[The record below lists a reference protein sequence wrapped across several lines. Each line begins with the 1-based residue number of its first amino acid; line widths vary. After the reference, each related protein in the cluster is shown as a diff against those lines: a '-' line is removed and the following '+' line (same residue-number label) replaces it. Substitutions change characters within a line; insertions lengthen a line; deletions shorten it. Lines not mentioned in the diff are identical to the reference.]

1 MEETSRQ
8 RAYFATGSRL
18 LTCAVNE
25 GLVKTLYYCPEKFV
39 LNGFFEQSTKT
50 TESLSSK
57 ECNFGIIFILPD
69 NQKIQQIKEIFSVR
83 VNHKPLLYKNNE
95 KKFISEVENID
106 PCDMLPP
113 IKKLSLDTE
122 FRSMDEEKEDEENKF
137 ELFCKKCANL
147 FEIGGI
153 KISPVDIMR
162 VFGDWLNLNNELI
175 DLTCSELKSSCE
187 YQEFIYRHPKP
198 MPTLNST
205 SIEWEQSLIES
216 HPTHP
221 LHKSRKTVPPISEIV
236 PGSYDFEKPLIRFAL
251 VPHDKVCIRGSFEE
265 GIRQLVDTMKF
276 PKPNIPSDK
285 VLVPFHEL
293 QLPIIKSKFPHVE
306 ILPIEYS
313 IRANSQTNIRTVV
326 FPNLPGLAFKLPLG
340 MIVTSAMR
348 TISPWAAHLG
358 VGLTPVLKKLNI
370 NWNIL
375 KIAYELASVISTD
388 SGPDVANHLG
398 CIIRQDVNDLDD
410 SEKVIICGALT
421 EKDENGKSVV
431 EKVWNLDTEQK
442 RIDFLDRYL
451 RILFEAFLPPALDNG
466 FTFEPHQQNTRA
478 RFSSKT
484 GELIGFIIRD
494 FGGIR
499 FHQDTL
505 VKTLGI
511 RVDALKGSST
521 ESKDLVDVYNKLY
534 HSLITVHVHRL
545 IRALNLH
552 YNGIGWQITRENLIK
567 IIPKD
572 HLLWWDEWVPEERLL
587 KLNEESL
594 QKQKQLKELHSTKNK
609 KRQPKIPKVDGKPS
623 PKVNEVLVQSADSNS
638 KNQEK
643 VDDGVDGVDGV
654 AVVGGEIKSLKII
667 LNKQDQNQTKKRGAD
682 AMDLDLDD
690 STQEGATKVLGKQ
703 KADQAEENIERVEV
717 KRIRIKL
724 GGSNNNKVDVKG
736 KQVEKIH
743 DKVEENQ
750 EVDVNNTQ
758 EKNESVN
765 VEFKIPQFLLDKLVE
780 DWEFITKY
788 KRNLLLYKE
797 ENIQNSEIHKTHP
810 NKEWTDLYGAEHLL
824 RLFVKFPE
832 LLSQAQM
839 NQKEKEN
846 FETNIIDFLNFLE
859 TNESKYFEKLSGQN
873 SKSIAAK
880 KQKTNIKR
888 TRTTKVHDNPYGF
901 VCSNCK
907 TTNTPN
913 WRAGETPDKKL
924 CNACGLYFSKYRK
937 HRPESLWNIKK

>member
-1 MEETSRQ
+1 M
-8 RAYFATGSRL
+8 
-18 LTCAVNE
+18 
-25 GLVKTLYYCPEKFV
+25 
-39 LNGFFEQSTKT
+39 
-50 TESLSSK
+50 
-57 ECNFGIIFILPD
+57 
-69 NQKIQQIKEIFSVR
+69 IKEIFSVR
-83 VNHKPLLYKNNE
+83 VKHKPLLYKNNE

-175 DLTCSELKSSCE
+175 DFTCSELKSSYE

-221 LHKSRKTVPPISEIV
+221 
-236 PGSYDFEKPLIRFAL
+236 
-251 VPHDKVCIRGSFEE
+251 
-265 GIRQLVDTMKF
+265 
-276 PKPNIPSDK
+276 
-285 VLVPFHEL
+285 
-293 QLPIIKSKFPHVE
+293 
-306 ILPIEYS
+306 
-313 IRANSQTNIRTVV
+313 
-326 FPNLPGLAFKLPLG
+326 
-340 MIVTSAMR
+340 
-348 TISPWAAHLG
+348 
-358 VGLTPVLKKLNI
+358 
-370 NWNIL
+370 IL
-375 KIAYELASVISTD
+375 KV
-388 SGPDVANHLG
+388 
-398 CIIRQDVNDLDD
+398 
-410 SEKVIICGALT
+410 
-421 EKDENGKSVV
+421 KSFGH
-431 EKVWNLDTEQK
+431 E
-442 RIDFLDRYL
+442 
-451 RILFEAFLPPALDNG
+451 
-466 FTFEPHQQNTRA
+466 
-478 RFSSKT
+478 SKT
-484 GELIGFIIRD
+484 GKLGPHF
-494 FGGIR
+494 FVHYKGWK
-499 FHQDTL
+499 
-505 VKTLGI
+505 KT
-511 RVDALKGSST
+511 
-521 ESKDLVDVYNKLY
+521 
-534 HSLITVHVHRL
+534 
-545 IRALNLH
+545 
-552 YNGIGWQITRENLIK
+552 
-567 IIPKD
+567 
-572 HLLWWDEWVPEERLL
+572 WDEWVPEERLL

-609 KRQPKIPKVDGKPS
+609 KRQPKIPKVD
-623 PKVNEVLVQSADSNS
+623 
-638 KNQEK
+638 
-643 VDDGVDGVDGV
+643 
-654 AVVGGEIKSLKII
+654 GEIKSLKII

-750 EVDVNNTQ
+750 ETQ

-810 NKEWTDLYGAEHLL
+810 NKEWSDLYGAEHLL

-888 TRTTKVHDNPYGF
+888 TRTTKVHDNPYG
-901 VCSNCK
+901 
-907 TTNTPN
+907 
-913 WRAGETPDKKL
+913 
-924 CNACGLYFSKYRK
+924 
-937 HRPESLWNIKK
+937 

>member
-1 MEETSRQ
+1 MEINSQE
-8 RAYFATGSRL
+8 RL
-18 LTCAVNE
+18 T
-25 GLVKTLYYCPEKFV
+25 F
-39 LNGFFEQSTKT
+39 
-50 TESLSSK
+50 
-57 ECNFGIIFILPD
+57 
-69 NQKIQQIKEIFSVR
+69 
-83 VNHKPLLYKNNE
+83 
-95 KKFISEVENID
+95 VENEVVL
-106 PCDMLPP
+106 C
-113 IKKLSLDTE
+113 
-122 FRSMDEEKEDEENKF
+122 FH
-137 ELFCKKCANL
+137 
-147 FEIGGI
+147 G
-153 KISPVDIMR
+153 
-162 VFGDWLNLNNELI
+162 
-175 DLTCSELKSSCE
+175 
-187 YQEFIYRHPKP
+187 
-198 MPTLNST
+198 
-205 SIEWEQSLIES
+205 
-216 HPTHP
+216 
-221 LHKSRKTVPPISEIV
+221 
-236 PGSYDFEKPLIRFAL
+236 PLIYEAK
-251 VPHDKVCIRGSFEE
+251 DG
-265 GIRQLVDTMKF
+265 
-276 PKPNIPSDK
+276 
-285 VLVPFHEL
+285 
-293 QLPIIKSKFPHVE
+293 
-306 ILPIEYS
+306 
-313 IRANSQTNIRTVV
+313 
-326 FPNLPGLAFKLPLG
+326 
-340 MIVTSAMR
+340 
-348 TISPWAAHLG
+348 
-358 VGLTPVLKKLNI
+358 KK
-370 NWNIL
+370 
-375 KIAYELASVISTD
+375 
-388 SGPDVANHLG
+388 
-398 CIIRQDVNDLDD
+398 Q
-410 SEKVIICGALT
+410 
-421 EKDENGKSVV
+421 
-431 EKVWNLDTEQK
+431 
-442 RIDFLDRYL
+442 
-451 RILFEAFLPPALDNG
+451 
-466 FTFEPHQQNTRA
+466 
-478 RFSSKT
+478 
-484 GELIGFIIRD
+484 
-494 FGGIR
+494 
-499 FHQDTL
+499 
-505 VKTLGI
+505 
-511 RVDALKGSST
+511 
-521 ESKDLVDVYNKLY
+521 
-534 HSLITVHVHRL
+534 
-545 IRALNLH
+545 
-552 YNGIGWQITRENLIK
+552 
-567 IIPKD
+567 
-572 HLLWWDEWVPEERLL
+572 ERLL

-750 EVDVNNTQ
+750 EVDTQ

-924 CNACGLYFSKYRK
+924 CNASIESTGQKVYGISKNK
-937 HRPESLWNIKK
+937 FNNK